1 MKKEYEEPKVD
12 IEFFNVSSSV
22 LTITPSDPSAGGG
35 YETEDSEEN
44 PWG

>member
-22 LTITPSDPSAGGG
+22 LTSVGGG